1 MSQTNTTEMTAVQSA
16 ATAIAPLSIKDT
28 VLAQFSEAQQVIT
41 ELAARYQ
48 NVVYDVA
55 TPKGMRDAIA
65 ARADLRDNGRLMLT
79 RAEKRIKGEVNDLKR
94 VMADKVEELV
104 AIVQPVEDAVD
115 GQIKAEEQRKATEK
129 AELARIEGERVA
141 AHQAGLEKLKSY
153 ATQAKGQPL
162 EKIERAIEVLA
173 ATIIGPEWEEF
184 AGQAEAA
191 RLSVVSEL
199 QGLAELERQRLE
211 NERQAALVAAERA
224 ALQKEREELEAARRA
239 QAEPAPA
246 ATVAP
251 VESFAPPA
259 APPVPPSQTAPLPRP
274 EPVEAS
280 ALPPAVQSAPVAS
293 TAPIADTAP
302 TCTLG
307 QINARIALWQ
317 INASQLEQLGFAP
330 VATVKG
336 AKLYQESDLPAI
348 YAAMVRHLQSLMA
361 AA

>member
-16 ATAIAPLSIKDT
+16 TTSIAPLSIKDT
-28 VLAQFSEAQQVIT
+28 VLAQFSEAQQTIT
-41 ELAARYQ
+41 ALASRYQ
-48 NVVYDVA
+48 NVVFDVA
-55 TPKGMRDAIA
+55 TPKGMREALA
-65 ARADLRDNGRLMLT
+65 ARAELRDNGRFFLT

-94 VMADKVEELV
+94 VMAEKVEELV

-115 GQIKAEEQRKATEK
+115 AQIKAEEQRKAAEK

-141 AHQAGLEKLKSY
+141 AHQVNLDKLKGY
-153 ATQAKGQPL
+153 ASQAKGQPL

-173 ATIIGPEWEEF
+173 AQEIGPEWQEF
-184 AGQAEAA
+184 AGQAEDL
-191 RLSVVSEL
+191 RQSVVSEL
-199 QGLAELERQRLE
+199 RGLAELERQRLE

-239 QAEPAPA
+239 QAAPAPA
-246 ATVAP
+246 AP

-259 APPVPPSQTAPLPRP
+259 VPPVPESQPAPLPRH
-274 EPVEAS
+274 EPVEALAPPPTVQS
-280 ALPPAVQSAPVAS
+280 ASVASAPVADVG
-293 TAPIADTAP
+293 T

-307 QINARIALWQ
+307 QINTRIALWQ
-317 INASQLEQLGFAP
+317 TSVAQLEQLGFTP
-330 VATVKG
+330 VATAKA
-336 AKLYQESDLPAI
+336 AKLYRESDVLDI